1 MMRAASPGL
10 TLSSD
15 FRLAPRRSRLTQT
28 FGSGVT
34 AKTATPGANAPL
46 TYFMAVP
53 IEAPCYAARI
63 GMLNPFNVAMTISK
77 ASIYPSDSYSLC
89 DTMLSVNGASN
100 TLVVPTGGA
109 TGNPL
114 YFDNA
119 GADLDN
125 INTAGTLRSIT
136 LAADATNASN
146 VPKAA
151 TIQWSDF
158 VPCVSIPRADG
169 GTLHLLFIY
178 VTISTAGSSVGLAN
192 FGVHA
197 VDAVAARNRKHY
209 TGIAWTNSTDFA
221 DNPTGTGYKVLA
233 QNPVF
238 ALQYLTAAPGIQI
251 VGNGDSLAAAP
262 TTDSFSTPLWRAAAD
277 LSTPSLPVAFASLA
291 WGGTAAAVYS
301 RLLDLNAAAF
311 KPSLVSYQPLS
322 RNDTFT
328 TPGLDLLLAK
338 ALALGERFSTSM
350 GTRLIYQGAMP
361 EPSADGNGT
370 QTGAF
375 TAMRALLAAL
385 AVQSDVPVFDGSA
398 VLGNATSPWLYGN
411 AAWSDDN
418 THPNSIGAELVVP
431 LVKPI
436 LQRALQG

>member
-1 MMRAASPGL
+1 MGLELPPGL
-10 TLSSD
+10 SVSSAL
-15 FRLAPRRSRLTQT
+15 RLAPRRTRLTQT

-251 VGNGDSLAAAP
+251 VGNGDSQASAP
-262 TTDSFSTPLWRAAAD
+262 TTDQFSTPVWRAAAD
-277 LSTPSLPVAFASLA
+277 LSTPSLPVAFASTA

-301 RLLDLNAAAF
+301 RLLDLNAAAL
-311 KPSLVSYQPLS
+311 KPSLVSYQPIS
-322 RNDTFT
+322 RNDAYTVA
-328 TPGLDLLLAK
+328 GLEVLIAK
-338 ALALGERFSTSM
+338 ALSLGERFSSNL
-350 GTRLIYQGAMP
+350 GTRLIYQGATP
-361 EPSADGNGT
+361 TPSADGNGT
-370 QTGAF
+370 QTGAY
-375 TAMRALLAAL
+375 TTIRALLAAL
-385 AVQSDVPVFDGSA
+385 QTSSGVPVYDEAA
-398 VLGNATSPWLYGN
+398 VLGNVASPWLFASASY
-411 AAWSDDN
+411 SDDN
-418 THPNSIGAELVVP
+418 THVNSVGAELVVP

-436 LQRALQG
+436 LQRAIFG